1 MVNCNACKIT
11 KALRMKGFISLLCLM
26 LLLAWRL
33 EAQTVTLQPKPGE
46 LPAIIDE
53 HGDTIPYVYLP
64 SITIVSKRTF
74 KGKRDEQRFNRLYAN
89 VLKAYPLAKAAGNRL
104 RQLEAEL
111 ATMPERKHKAHIKA
125 TEDDLKRL
133 YKQQLL
139 NLTVSQGKILI
150 KLIDRETSRTS
161 YDLIKD
167 FRGTFQAFMWQS
179 LAGLFGTN
187 LKTGYDT
194 QEDRDIEFILQQ
206 IEGENYR
213 PPVRDTP
220 Q

>member
-1 MVNCNACKIT
+1 M
-11 KALRMKGFISLLCLM
+11 KAFISVLCC
-26 LLLAWRL
+26 LLLLTAQA
-33 EAQTVTLQPKPGE
+33 EAQTVTLQPKAGE
-46 LPAIIDE
+46 LPAFIDE
-53 HGDTIPYVYLP
+53 NGDTIPYIYLP

-89 VLKAYPLAKAAGNRL
+89 VLKVYPIAKAAGNRL
-104 RQLEAEL
+104 RQLEGEL
-111 ATMPERKHKAHIKA
+111 AQMPERKHKAHIKK
-125 TEDDLKRL
+125 TEDDLKKE

-139 NLTVSQGKILI
+139 NLTITQGKILI

-167 FRGTFQAFMWQS
+167 FRGNFQAFMWQS

-187 LKTGYDT
+187 LKTGYDL

-213 PPVRDTP
+213 PPVRDQP
-220 Q
+220 H

>member
-1 MVNCNACKIT
+1 M
-11 KALRMKGFISLLCLM
+11 KAFISVLCC
-26 LLLAWRL
+26 LLLLTAL
-33 EAQTVTLQPKPGE
+33 AQAQTVTLQPKAGE

-53 HGDTIPYVYLP
+53 NGDTIPYVYLP
-64 SITIVSKRTF
+64 SIIIVSKRTF

-89 VLKAYPLAKAAGNRL
+89 VLKVYPMAKAAGDRL

-111 ATMPERKHKAHIKA
+111 EQMPERKHKVHIKK
-125 TEDDLKRL
+125 TEDDLKKE

-139 NLTVSQGKILI
+139 NLTISQGKILI

-167 FRGTFQAFMWQS
+167 FRGGFQAFMWQS

-187 LKTGYDT
+187 LKTGYDL

-213 PPVRDTP
+213 PPQQDAAR
-220 Q
+220 

>member
-1 MVNCNACKIT
+1 
-11 KALRMKGFISLLCLM
+11 MKVFISLLCM
-26 LLLAWRL
+26 LLFGMPLT
-33 EAQTVTLQPKPGE
+33 EAQTVTLQPKAGE
-46 LPAIIDE
+46 FPAIIDAQ
-53 HGDTIPYVYLP
+53 GDTIPYVFLP

-74 KGKRDEQRFNRLYAN
+74 KGKRDQERFNRLYYN
-89 VLKAYPLAKAAGNRL
+89 VLKAYPLAKAAGDRL
-104 RQLEAEL
+104 RQLETEL
-111 ATMPERKHKAHIKA
+111 ATMPERKHKAHIKN

-139 NLTVSQGKILI
+139 NLTVTQGKILI

-187 LKTGYDT
+187 LKNGYDL

-213 PPVRDTP
+213 PPVRDNP

>member
-1 MVNCNACKIT
+1 MVIGNACKIT
-11 KALRMKGFISLLCLM
+11 KALRMKVFISLLCSI
-26 LLLAWRL
+26 LLLAWRSD
-33 EAQTVTLQPKPGE
+33 AQTVTLQPKAGE
-46 LPAIIDE
+46 LPAIIDQN
-53 HGDTIPYVYLP
+53 GDTIPYVFLP

-74 KGKRDEQRFNRLYAN
+74 KGKRDKERFDRLYYN